1 MLLEL
6 LLMPRADDIDDSTDI
21 DDSYGWNQETVP
33 SATWTKTE
41 DFGQ

>member
-21 DDSYGWNQETVP
+21 DSSYGWDAETVP
-33 SATWTKTE
+33 SVTWVKEE